1 MPKLMLF
8 QAEAR
13 AALGRGVEKL
23 TKTVQGTLGPKG
35 GNTIIDTPLGT
46 PIVSRD
52 GVSIVQEIELEDL
65 FENIGAQVA
74 REVSMKTNEVA
85 GDGTTTAM
93 VLANALIQQGFAVV
107 KQRANPIDVVDGI
120 EQAIAHVI
128 KQLKRA
134 AQPIKDDNA
143 LASVAR
149 IAANDPA
156 LGRLVAQAVRK
167 VGANGIITVEY
178 GQGTETTLDLV
189 EGFAF
194 DRTYLSHHMVTN
206 PETMDAIIDNAL
218 LLLTDQRIRSP
229 QEIAALHAIATSEG
243 RPMLI
248 IAEDIVPEALSAL
261 LAANQSGGPRLVAV
275 HPPEYGKWRQAML
288 EDIATITG
296 GRVLARELGARVSDV
311 QLSDFGSAE
320 QVWVTPEQTVIRGGN
335 GDPQQIRGRQ
345 AQVLRQLEQTEA
357 LVDRDKLEIRQA
369 KLAGGIAVIRV
380 GGVTPSEQKRRDQ
393 MIEDAISATRA
404 AVAEGVVAGGGT
416 AYVQAAA
423 TLNELI
429 GSLGGGA
436 KDGAQLVQ
444 RALTEP
450 LRCIAENCGAPD
462 PAAIVARVQAAP
474 PGTGFN
480 AWTGE
485 LVDMVEAGIIDPVK
499 VSYTALQN
507 AGSVAGLILTT
518 QALVAD
524 KPEFDDPTAGP
535 TRGGGAEQL
544 GMDQGRVLD
553 AL

>member
-93 VLANALIQQGFAVV
+93 VLANALVQQGFAVV
-107 KQRANPIDVVDGI
+107 GQKASPVDVVDGM
-120 EQAIAHVI
+120 EQAIAAAV
-128 KQLKRA
+128 KTLKRA
-134 AQPIKDDNA
+134 AEPVRDDAA

-149 IAANDPA
+149 IAANDA
-156 LGRLVAQAVRK
+156 TLGRLVAQAVRK
-167 VGANGIITVEY
+167 VGPNGIITVEY
-178 GQGTETTLDLV
+178 GQGDETTLDLV

-194 DRTYLSHHMVTN
+194 DRSYLSHHMVTN
-206 PETMDAIIDNAL
+206 PETMDAILDNAL
-218 LLLTDQRIRSP
+218 ILLSDQRLQSA
-229 QEIAALHAIATSEG
+229 QEVGVLHRIASAEG
-243 RPMLI
+243 RPLLV
-248 IAEDIVPEALSAL
+248 IAEDVSAEALSAM
-261 LAANQSGGPRLVAV
+261 LALSSGGVRLCAV

-288 EDIATITG
+288 EDIATVTG
-296 GRVLARELGARVSDV
+296 GRVLARELGARIEQL
-311 QLSDFGSAE
+311 QLSDLGTAE
-320 QVWVTPEQTVIRGGN
+320 QVWITPEQTVIRGG
-335 GDPQQIRGRQ
+335 GGSPAQIRGRQ
-345 AQVLRQLEQTEA
+345 TQVLRQLEQTEA
-357 LVDRDKLEIRQA
+357 MVDRDKLEMRQA

-380 GGVTPSEQKRRDQ
+380 GGMTASEMKRRDQ

-404 AVAEGVVAGGGT
+404 AAEEGVVAGGGT
-416 AYVQAAA
+416 SYLYAAA
-423 TLNELI
+423 QLEELI
-429 GSLGGGA
+429 ASLAGGA
-436 KDGAQLVQ
+436 KEGARIVQ
-444 RALTEP
+444 RALREP
-450 LRCIAENCGAPD
+450 LRCIAENCGAED
-462 PAAIVARVQAAP
+462 PEAIVARVAAAP
-474 PGTGFN
+474 KGTGFN

-485 LVDMVEAGIIDPVK
+485 LVDMVGAGIIDPVK

-507 AGSVAGLILTT
+507 AGSIAGLILTT

-535 TRGGGAEQL
+535 TRGGGSEKL